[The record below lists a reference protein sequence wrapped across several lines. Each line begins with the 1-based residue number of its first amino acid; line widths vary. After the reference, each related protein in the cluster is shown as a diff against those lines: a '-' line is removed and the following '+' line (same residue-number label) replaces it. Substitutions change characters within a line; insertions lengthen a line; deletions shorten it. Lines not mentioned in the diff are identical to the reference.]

1 MPFCEQLALIGE
13 SDNQKH
19 FTSETW
25 GLLTFYPTKSD
36 KWKETYRH
44 CLLWDS
50 ELGQTLEC
58 DTAHCRAESRKD
70 GQNGFYSIRNMPKYQ

>member
-1 MPFCEQLALIGE
+1 MQQSEQLALMGE
-13 SDNQKH
+13 SDNQWH

-36 KWKETYRH
+36 KWKDTCLH

-50 ELGQTLEC
+50 VHGQTLEC
-58 DTAHCRAESRKD
+58 LTANCRAESRHD
-70 GQNGFYSIRNMPKYQ
+70 GKNGFYSIRNMP